1 MINGEVAPIFR
12 VLSNPDSI
20 KILYCAGDGIENST
34 YTIEELGLSQKRY
47 YTRLKALLDSGLI
60 KKKEGFYRQTALGR
74 MMYDHFLP
82 AMGKAIDAKDELEL
96 IDQIKG
102 TDLEHSVIKR
112 ILGKLG
118 IPDFTDSTKVKL
130 LGDYEALA
138 VEAID
143 LYDSAK
149 ESVLFA
155 SNYLDVR
162 VMESTFRSTERGITN
177 RLIIGKKSLS
187 SKLQQLRMMLSLTF
201 AKTIIN
207 FTSSKVNLQDFVRF
221 ADLPY
226 SFCIVDR
233 HRSLIELSNPLNDS
247 FIAAI
252 SIEDRNVGEKLT
264 KFHEILW
271 EKGESHSAF
280 KFLDSI
286 NSN

>member
-1 MINGEVAPIFR
+1 
-12 VLSNPDSI
+12 
-20 KILYCAGDGIENST
+20 
-34 YTIEELGLSQKRY
+34 
-47 YTRLKALLDSGLI
+47 
-60 KKKEGFYRQTALGR
+60 
-74 MMYDHFLP
+74 
-82 AMGKAIDAKDELEL
+82 
-96 IDQIKG
+96 
-102 TDLEHSVIKR
+102 
-112 ILGKLG
+112 
-118 IPDFTDSTKVKL
+118 L